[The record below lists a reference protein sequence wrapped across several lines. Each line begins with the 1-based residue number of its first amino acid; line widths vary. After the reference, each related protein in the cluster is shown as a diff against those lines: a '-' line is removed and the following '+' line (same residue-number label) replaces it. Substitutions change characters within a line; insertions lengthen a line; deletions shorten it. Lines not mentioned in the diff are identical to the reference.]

1 MNVYLDYAATSFKK
15 PACVLEAM
23 NDFLVNHNANPGR
36 GGYERSLEAG
46 RRMLSARQTVADFF
60 SAEREDHVVFAQNVT
75 MALNMAIQGLAD
87 SGDHVII
94 SGMEHNA
101 VYRPVYALAKE
112 GKISY
117 DVIPASED
125 GITDPED
132 FSKCIKHNT
141 KMIVVSHASN
151 VCGNIFPLEEVVR
164 LAKERNIL
172 TIVDTAQTAGVLPLT
187 VKNIDVLAFTG
198 HKHLLGPNGT
208 GGFVLSE
215 EAAHTMKPILRGGT
229 GSLSHLAD
237 QPDFMPDKFESG
249 TLNTVGIMGLK
260 AGMEHLLQFGIS
272 EERKKEMALTSK
284 LLEGMKEIGAL
295 TIYGTM
301 NLEQRTGTV
310 AFNMAGV
317 DNSELCYVLDKKFG
331 IMGRPGLH
339 CSPLGHQTLGTYPE
353 GVMRFSVGNETTM
366 EEIEYTIDALK
377 QIGERL

>member
-1 MNVYLDYAATSFKK
+1 MNVYLDYAATSVKK
-15 PACVLEAM
+15 PASVLAAM

-46 RRMLSARQTVADFF
+46 RMMLSARQTVADFF
-60 SAEREDHVVFAQNVT
+60 SAEKEDHVVFAQNVT
-75 MALNMAIQGLAD
+75 MALNMAIQGLVE

-112 GKISY
+112 EKISY
-117 DVIPASED
+117 DVIPASKE
-125 GITDPED
+125 GMTDPED
-132 FSKCIKHNT
+132 FLKCIRPNT
-141 KMIVVSHASN
+141 KMIAFSHASN
-151 VCGNIFPLEEVVR
+151 VCGSIFPLKEVIR
-164 LAKERNIL
+164 LAKEKNIL

-187 VKNIDVLAFTG
+187 MKNIDVLAFTG

-208 GGFVLSE
+208 GGFVLSD
-215 EAAHTMKPILRGGT
+215 EAVHRMNPILRGGT

-260 AGMEHLLQFGIS
+260 AGMEYLLERGIS
-272 EERKKEMALTSK
+272 KERQKEMALTSK
-284 LLEGMKEIGAL
+284 LIEGMKDIGAVKL
-295 TIYGTM
+295 YGTM

-310 AFNMAGV
+310 AFNMSGV

-353 GVMRFSVGNETTM
+353 GVMRFSVGSETTM

-377 QIGERL
+377 QIGEKL